1 MDGVSISTRNSGI
14 VNSIP
19 LSDILR
25 PGFSGGRI
33 AVPVDS
39 SSPFTSFK
47 YVAGVPTAQDGTGY
61 PMSKLQALDVLIG
74 RLVALRQEGL
84 MQGLPSDISSLS
96 EETLGALIKDLGQ
109 KINVAMT
116 NGIDGLQDRIGVHL
130 GAHDQGTG
138 VILDTYV

>member
-1 MDGVSISTRNSGI
+1 MDGVSSTTRNSGI

-19 LSDILR
+19 LGDILR

-47 YVAGVPTAQDGTGY
+47 YVAGVPSAQDGTGY

-74 RLVALRQEGL
+74 RLVALRQDGI
-84 MQGLPSDISSLS
+84 MQGLPSDLSSLS

-109 KINVAMT
+109 KLKTAMN
-116 NGIDGLQDRIGVHL
+116 NGIAGLQDKVGISMGST
-130 GAHDQGTG
+130 AQGTG
-138 VILDTYV
+138 VILDTFA